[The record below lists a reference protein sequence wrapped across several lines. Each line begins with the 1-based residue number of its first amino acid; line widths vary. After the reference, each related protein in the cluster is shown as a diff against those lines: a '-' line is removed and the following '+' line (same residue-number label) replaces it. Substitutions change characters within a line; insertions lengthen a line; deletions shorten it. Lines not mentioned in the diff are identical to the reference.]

1 MTTAPL
7 AIVTGGKR
15 RLGAEIAAK
24 LAGAGYALA
33 LVSHMDAPPTDA
45 LAAALDA
52 HQSAWHA
59 FTFDLSTGNPA
70 ELIDAIASHFGLR
83 VMRWITS
90 ARALQYRFFKQGD
103 L

>member
-1 MTTAPL
+1 VTTAPL

-52 HQSAWHA
+52 IRAHG
-59 FTFDLSTGNPA
+59 TLSLLTLAPVTHP
-70 ELIDAIASHFGLR
+70 S
-83 VMRWITS
+83 
-90 ARALQYRFFKQGD
+90 
-103 L
+103 